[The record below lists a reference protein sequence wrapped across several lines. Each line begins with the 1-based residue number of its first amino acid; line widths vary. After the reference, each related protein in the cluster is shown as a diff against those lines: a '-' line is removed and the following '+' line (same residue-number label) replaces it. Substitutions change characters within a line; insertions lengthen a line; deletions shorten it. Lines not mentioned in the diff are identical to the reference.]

1 MNNAIHCASNPYQG
15 NNKTVLCCCSAGLL
29 RSPTAA
35 NVIHREFGH
44 NTRAV
49 GLEESYALIPIN
61 PQLLY
66 WADEIVVM
74 TASHADVVERLC
86 KEHLGDVDWPRLIV
100 LNIPDNYG
108 YMDPSLKLMIKQGY
122 QEASGD
128 E

>member
-1 MNNAIHCASNPYQG
+1 MNNAIHNASNPYQG
-15 NNKTVLCCCSAGLL
+15 DSKHVLCCCSAGLL

-74 TASHADVVERLC
+74 TSSHADVVEKLC
-86 KEHLGDVDWPRLIV
+86 EEHLGAASWPKLIV
-100 LNIPDNYG
+100 LSIPDNFA
-108 YMDPSLKLMIKQGY
+108 YMDKSLQILIADAY
-122 QEASGD
+122 REATR
-128 E
+128 EE